1 MHAHIHTNGRTY
13 SLHGTRK
20 SYCSFCWFRL
30 DFCLDFGGK
39 KKKKEKEESKGKPTK
54 PPIHVDRKLALLKL
68 RDVASTG
75 LREVLWSDEEVQKV
89 LLWSLEDSQPELAQI
104 LTLAVFVHLTSSAR
118 NCEALLLCEEVRS
131 RLVRVV
137 QESSGEVR
145 EKALLALTGLAV
157 ASFQKEEFEDVR
169 NLLGQAAGRG
179 RGAAQR
185 IEVFRA
191 LWSAAVVC
199 ESPELFFGNTR
210 IWGSLCESI
219 EPTEPADVRE
229 SALGLLGAL
238 TWQPTGPHFVWHD
251 AASREHLFTN
261 TLRSQPSTVRTRAL
275 VALAGIAREPE
286 MRAPIWAYVSVD
298 LTRRLTEDD
307 EEEEPHAFR
316 KRNRAGSKATSESEE
331 KAQEEEERPSMKDSL
346 LAAASRTEIC
356 TVRSSALRVLLEI
369 SFGEDFML
377 ELVESGLA
385 DLLLEASH
393 DQRLQQKERKL
404 CLHGQ
409 NRIREWNEAR
419 LAEELRIERENE
431 SRERLAMRL
440 EEEYQAHHMW
450 YSARRQSHGCIFR
463 RFLGEQMLAPEVI
476 AMKVTRRHRAK
487 QPGKLQKGSVP
498 KSEEMKRADEES
510 YAFEEWSKAQIE
522 IKAMAKA
529 DESSAAM
536 NRHLKFLL
544 DMNRERMEQE
554 DELSLQ
560 FRQQEEKRVF
570 ASKVAAARERAIEA
584 AKAAAGAMKRVG
596 GDAIL
601 QARDAGEAAGAAAAK
616 LGMGPLIQATFAGA
630 QAAAAASAKQ
640 KQPLTRSEQL
650 DEANK
655 AALVVAD
662 RCDMTEDEI
671 QLIDEATIAAK
682 EAARLDEQSDIATC
696 FAVALACRLSL
707 TEEAQSAVTGGE
719 TAVAADSHLTY
730 TSFPHVL
737 GFNIC
742 SRPYSAQHILYCI
755 QYTNIPYIYNM
766 LYV

>member
-1 MHAHIHTNGRTY
+1 MTGWARSDEREKLLE
-13 SLHGTRK
+13 SLRAEAK
-20 SYCSFCWFRL
+20 ESLR
-30 DFCLDFGGK
+30 GK

-118 NCEALLLCEEVRS
+118 NCEALLLSEEVRS

-157 ASFQKEEFEDVR
+157 ASFQKEDFEDVR

-179 RGAAQR
+179 RGAPQR
-185 IEVFRA
+185 IEVFRT

-251 AASREHLFTN
+251 AASREHLLTN

-307 EEEEPHAFR
+307 EEEEPHALR
-316 KRNRAGSKATSESEE
+316 KHRAGSKATSEPEE
-331 KAQEEEERPSMKDSL
+331 KAPEDEDRPSMKDSL

-369 SFGEDFML
+369 SFGEEFML

-393 DQRLQQKERKL
+393 DQRLQPKDRKL

-431 SRERLAMRL
+431 SRERLAMHL
-440 EEEYQAHHMW
+440 EEEYQVVL
-450 YSARRQSHGCIFR
+450 R
-463 RFLGEQMLAPEVI
+463 EAP
-476 AMKVTRRHRAK
+476 
-487 QPGKLQKGSVP
+487 
-498 KSEEMKRADEES
+498 EMKRADEES
-510 YAFEEWSKAQIE
+510 YAFEEWSKVQIE
-522 IKAMAKA
+522 IQAMAKE

-544 DMNRERMEQE
+544 NMNRERMEQE

-560 FRQQEEKRVF
+560 LRQQEEKRVF
-570 ASKVAAARERAIEA
+570 ASKVAAARERAAEA

-616 LGMGPLIQATFAGA
+616 LGMVPLIQATFAGA
-630 QAAAAASAKQ
+630 QAAAAASVKQ

-655 AALVVAD
+655 AAMVVAD
-662 RCDMTEDEI
+662 RCDMTEDERE
-671 QLIDEATIAAK
+671 LIDEATIAAK
-682 EAARLDEQSDIATC
+682 EAASVDEQSDIATC

-707 TEEAQSAVTGGE
+707 TEEAQSAVTGGA
-719 TAVAADSHLTY
+719 TAVAAD
-730 TSFPHVL
+730 
-737 GFNIC
+737 
-742 SRPYSAQHILYCI
+742 RPDGY
-755 QYTNIPYIYNM
+755 P
-766 LYV
+766 

>member
-1 MHAHIHTNGRTY
+1 MNSWARSDEREKLLESLRTEAKE
-13 SLHGTRK
+13 SLR
-20 SYCSFCWFRL
+20 
-30 DFCLDFGGK
+30 GK

-75 LREVLWSDEEVQKV
+75 LREVLWRDEEVQKV
-89 LLWSLEDSQPELAQI
+89 LLWSLEDHQPELAQI

-118 NCEALLLCEEVRS
+118 NCEALLLSEEVRS

-179 RGAAQR
+179 RGAPQR

-191 LWSAAVVC
+191 LWSAATVC

-251 AASREHLFTN
+251 AASREHLLTN
-261 TLRSQPSTVRTRAL
+261 TLRSQPSAVRTRAL

-298 LTRRLTEDD
+298 LTRKLTEDD
-307 EEEEPHAFR
+307 EEEEPQALR
-316 KRNRAGSKATSESEE
+316 RRRAGSKATSEAEE
-331 KAQEEEERPSMKDSL
+331 KAEEEERPSMKDSL

-369 SFGEDFML
+369 SFGEEFML
-377 ELVESGLA
+377 ELVQSGLA

-393 DQRLQQKERKL
+393 DQRLQPKERKL

-440 EEEYQAHHMW
+440 EEEYQVVL
-450 YSARRQSHGCIFR
+450 R
-463 RFLGEQMLAPEVI
+463 EAP
-476 AMKVTRRHRAK
+476 
-487 QPGKLQKGSVP
+487 
-498 KSEEMKRADEES
+498 EMKRADEES
-510 YAFEEWSKAQIE
+510 YAFEEWSKAQTE
-522 IKAMAKA
+522 INAMAKA
-529 DESSAAM
+529 DEFSAAM
-536 NRHLKFLL
+536 NRHLTFLL
-544 DMNRERMEQE
+544 HMNRERMEQE

-560 FRQQEEKRVF
+560 FRQQEEKKVF

-616 LGMGPLIQATFAGA
+616 LGMGPLIQATFAGT
-630 QAAAAASAKQ
+630 QAAAAASVKQ

-655 AALVVAD
+655 AAMAVAD
-662 RCDMTEDEI
+662 RCEMTEEEI
-671 QLIDEATIAAK
+671 ELIDEATIAAK
-682 EAARLDEQSDIATC
+682 EAASVDEQSDIATC

-707 TEEAQSAVTGGE
+707 TEEAQSAVTGG
-719 TAVAADSHLTY
+719 AAAASAD
-730 TSFPHVL
+730 
-737 GFNIC
+737 
-742 SRPYSAQHILYCI
+742 RPDGY
-755 QYTNIPYIYNM
+755 P
-766 LYV
+766 